1 MEHIKLATMLE
12 RAIGRIGIELMK
24 KQARRYWFK
33 YQHLNMVL
41 AVDEKQMS
49 YSFILNISEFGNSI
63 NETMVL
69 RAMDALGELHKSYS
83 AHWRGDIVSFTSPH
97 YYLVSDTELDC
108 LTKQLSDFFDAF
120 AFFQACLLLL
130 GDSSILEMMSQPGLT
145 GQLINKT
152 SLL

>member
-1 MEHIKLATMLE
+1 MGHVKLATMLE
-12 RAIGRIGIELMK
+12 KAFDRIGIELMK

-41 AVDEKQMS
+41 AVDETQRS
-49 YSFILNISEFGNSI
+49 YSFTLNISEFGNSI
-63 NETMVL
+63 NESMLL
-69 RAMDALGELHKSYS
+69 RAMDALGELHNNYTANWSS
-83 AHWRGDIVSFTSPH
+83 DIVSFTSPH
-97 YYLVSDTELDC
+97 YYQVDDTGLDC

-145 GQLINKT
+145 GQLVNRI